1 MITDKRIFRGPGWK
15 LIQIETALAY
25 NIYHYWSEKLDNTSN
40 MLCEFQKNIWLKI
53 LDNQNDHFLDLCNS
67 AFEDSKRNIFG
78 LTSILAVS
86 PL

>member
-1 MITDKRIFRGPGWK
+1 
-15 LIQIETALAY
+15 
-25 NIYHYWSEKLDNTSN
+25 
-40 MLCEFQKNIWLKI
+40 MLCEFWKNKWPKV

-78 LTSILAVS
+78 LISILAVS